1 MLLIF
6 SKVSTVNMC
15 DLLIGSQF
23 LLPTKLALAQEQGG
37 SLAYL
42 DPLALC
48 TRFFRSWSLLTCL
61 MCPGLQPRFFPY
73 LFILYS

>member
-1 MLLIF
+1 MMYQQGFLQGWGIKGHLSFFVLLIF

-37 SLAYL
+37 SLA
-42 DPLALC
+42 
-48 TRFFRSWSLLTCL
+48 
-61 MCPGLQPRFFPY
+61 
-73 LFILYS
+73 